1 MGNAALDVLIREVT
15 EYQVEIENLKIKI
28 ADCAIKAHS
37 SDPKDV
43 HVIFDSLHQMTKL
56 IDQVKPKEAMLDEL
70 CKTKLKIEDEL
81 EREEINSKN

>member
-1 MGNAALDVLIREVT
+1 MGNTALDVLIREVT
-15 EYQVEIENLKIKI
+15 EYQIEIENLKIKI

-43 HVIFDSLHQMTKL
+43 NVIFDSLHQMTKL

-70 CKTKLKIEDEL
+70 CKTQSKIEDEL